1 MTERGARHSF
11 TFPWRA
17 DLLLRTGRS
26 FFPVGFTAELKE
38 IAFLAAPACL
48 AHLMTLSISFVS
60 TIFCGH
66 LGRVELDAVSLAIAV
81 VNITGISIGAGLSSA
96 CDTLIS
102 QIYGGGNLLRVGV
115 ILQKAILILI
125 LACFPCWA
133 LLINTESILL
143 AFGQEPE
150 VARISQLYIKIFM
163 PALPATFMYELLARY
178 LQNQGIIWPQVITG
192 FVANL
197 LNALINYIVLYAL
210 NMGVVGSALANTVSQ
225 LSMAGILY
233 VYILWR
239 RLHKGTWAGWSIECL
254 QDWGSFIHLAIPSMV
269 MMCVEWWAFEIAI
282 FLAGL
287 VSEVELGAQSVIYQL
302 SNIAF
307 MFPLG
312 FSVAGTVRVGNA
324 LGAGNTQLAK
334 LSAKLSVF
342 CAVSVSICFA
352 IIMGS
357 LRNYVAYIFTDDEQI
372 RQLVAE
378 VMKFY
383 APFMLMEATSAAAGG
398 VIRGTGTQKVGAI
411 SSVVGY
417 FGVCLPVGVSLMFA
431 AKLGIR
437 GLWTGFC
444 SSVSLQSCFLI
455 AYLAIMNWDKVTL
468 EAQLRAGVNRS
479 SDHQEESDTNT
490 SDMELADEDVAVGV
504 TAVSQYR
511 LRRNLILRR
520 GFVLVVM
527 IFILA
532 AGIVLNLL
540 LSNLVT

>member
-1 MTERGARHSF
+1 MTERGSWHSF

-17 DLLLRTGRS
+17 VHLLRIGRS

-38 IAFLAAPACL
+38 IAILAAPACL
-48 AHLMTLSISFVS
+48 AQLMVLSISFVS

-102 QIYGGGNLLRVGV
+102 QIYGAGNLLRVGV

-150 VARISQLYIKIFM
+150 VARMSQLYIKIFM

-225 LSMAGILY
+225 FSMAGILY
-233 VYILWR
+233 AYILWR

-312 FSVAGTVRVGNA
+312 FSVAGSVRVGNA

-357 LRNYVAYIFTDDEQI
+357 LRNYVAYIFTNDEQI
-372 RQLVAE
+372 RHLVGE

-398 VIRGTGTQKVGAI
+398 VIRGTGTQKVGAL
-411 SSVVGY
+411 SSVLGY

-455 AYLAIMNWDKVTL
+455 GYLAIMNWDIVTL
-468 EAQLRAGVNRS
+468 EAQIRAGVNRS

-490 SDMELADEDVAVGV
+490 SDMELTDKDAAIGV

-520 GFVLVVM
+520 GFVVVIM
-527 IFILA
+527 LFILA